1 VKALITG
8 ITGFKGSHLADLL
21 LREGV
26 EVYGTVRWRARMD
39 NIAHLEG
46 QIKLLPADLRDGFS
60 MRNAIEKVRPDWL
73 FHLAAQSFVPESWKA
88 PHETLYTN
96 AIGTLNVL
104 EAVRQVGCD
113 TTIHVAGSSEEYGLV
128 HPEEIPI
135 KETNPLRPMSPYG
148 VSKVTADL
156 LSQQYHYSYKLK
168 VMVSRS
174 FNTEGPRRGEV
185 FVTSFYAKRIAE
197 ILKGKRK
204 PILELGNMEAARDFS
219 DVRDIVRAFVLLVQK
234 GQPGDVYNIC
244 SGKSWKIQQV
254 VDYLVR
260 TSGVRVDYVVDE
272 SLMRPSD
279 VPLLLGDCSK
289 FAVTTG
295 WSPTIPFETTLSDL
309 LDYWKERTQ

>member
-1 VKALITG
+1 MKALITG

-21 LREGV
+21 LSEGI
-26 EVYGTVRWRARMD
+26 EVFGIARWRARLD
-39 NIAHLEG
+39 NVEHLKGRIEL
-46 QIKLLPADLRDGFS
+46 IPADLRDGFS
-60 MRNAIEKVRPDWL
+60 MRSAVEKVRPDWL

-104 EAVRQVGCD
+104 EAVRQVGCN

-128 HPEEIPI
+128 HPEETPI

-148 VSKVTADL
+148 VSKVAADL
-156 LSQQYHYSYKLK
+156 LSQQYYRSYKLG
-168 VMVSRS
+168 VIVSRS

-197 ILKGKRK
+197 ILKGKRNS
-204 PILELGNMEAARDFS
+204 ILELGNMEAARDFS
-219 DVRDIVRAFVLLVQK
+219 DVRDVVRAFVLLVQK
-234 GQPGDVYNIC
+234 GQPGEVYNIC
-244 SGKSWKIQQV
+244 SGKSWKIQRL
-254 VDYLVR
+254 VDYLVQISSVQVGY
-260 TSGVRVDYVVDE
+260 TVDE

-289 FAVTTG
+289 FVAATG

-309 LDYWKERTQ
+309 LAYWKERV